1 MDNRRTKQRGSV
13 TVLAIVAMLFLGTII
28 AGLLPMLTIKHGAGN
43 ADRDTMA
50 ARYAAEAGLKRAY
63 AAISDHSDQWNWLS
77 TQALVQNIP
86 LWDDSTTTYSVS
98 ISPASP
104 ALATG
109 YVPSQGTYT
118 ITSTGMVNG
127 QYQQQVTGVIVVLAD
142 GQVQFPGDPNTY
154 GRTHPVSPTDP
165 GEGVAVFP
173 GPVNDPE
180 YINATK
186 YGILSGG
193 TLTVYNGN
201 YTNPTYGNEYALA
214 TTAGA
219 PGFPWGPEVT
229 TSVTQVLLDMFEAGF
244 FNADNSRLDT
254 FTKHP
259 LNETINPG
267 VQGLAWNN
275 IWTVPVFPSGKQ
287 MYEVSGD
294 VVFNL
299 NAKKGDILTT
309 GAFPNQVVI
318 YSHGNIIV
326 NTAMQGNFVLIADGT
341 ITLNGNNT
349 DTGQIELYAQGNVTV
364 DHRIGTIAR
373 PATSYGVFMTRSTL
387 TVHGDCYNKAFM
399 FGRSSVTYDGGGTMY
414 GAMYSLGNIT
424 ISSPLTFVYD
434 PSVIP

>member
-13 TVLAIVAMLFLGTII
+13 AVLAVVAMLVLGTIV
-28 AGLLPMLTIKHGAGN
+28 AGLLPMLTIKHSAGN
-43 ADRDTMA
+43 ADRDSMA

-63 AAISDHSDQWNWLS
+63 AAISDHSKQWNWLS
-77 TQALVQNIP
+77 TQAIVQNIP
-86 LWDDSTTTYSVS
+86 LWDGSTTTYSVS
-98 ISPASP
+98 LSPTSP
-104 ALATG
+104 TLATDF
-109 YVPSQGTYT
+109 VPSAGTYT
-118 ITSTGMVNG
+118 ITSTGKVNG

-142 GQVQFPGDPNTY
+142 GQVQFPGDPNIY
-154 GRTHPVSPTDP
+154 GRTYPVPPNPDP

-173 GPVNDPE
+173 GPVNDPQ
-180 YINATK
+180 YVNATK

-219 PGFPWGPEVT
+219 PGFPWGPDVT

-244 FNADNSRLDT
+244 FTADNSRLAT
-254 FTKHP
+254 FNKHP
-259 LNETINPG
+259 LNETVNPG

-275 IWTVPVFPSGKQ
+275 IWTVPVFSAGKQ

-294 VVFNL
+294 VTFNL
-299 NAKKGDILTT
+299 GRRDVLST

-318 YSHGNIIV
+318 YSHGNITV
-326 NTAMQGNFVLIADGT
+326 NCRMEGNFVLIADGT
-341 ITLNGNNT
+341 ITLNGNYT
-349 DTGQIELYAQGNVTV
+349 DIGQIELYSQGNMTV
-364 DHRIGTIAR
+364 DHRIGTTAR
-373 PATSYGVFMTRSTL
+373 PATSYGVFMTRSNL

-399 FGRSSVTYDGGGTMY
+399 FGRASVKHDGGGTMY
-414 GAMYSLGNIT
+414 GAIYSLGNIT
-424 ISSPLTFVYD
+424 ISSAMTFVYD